1 MATFVGLD
9 LSWTGRYETG
19 ICWLEGESGGELTC
33 TRIEAS
39 VRSAQSLAEE
49 LAAIEGPVVAAIDA
63 PLIVTGERWVERE
76 IGRRFGRYKASAH
89 SANLDL
95 LTATGRT
102 AGMDLAHALGDAGF
116 ALDAAALLGGDCRG
130 RFAFEVY
137 PHATHIRLF
146 GLSERLPYKAK
157 RGRRVAMRR
166 RVLQEY
172 QGHLRRL
179 LEREASGVLRSA
191 DVNEVLAPETAEGAR
206 GRGLK
211 RLEDTLDGLT
221 CAVSAFL
228 AWRDPDFWE
237 ILGEATNGYVVVPRE
252 RDPSEG

>member
-1 MATFVGLD
+1 MTTFVGLD

-19 ICWLEGESGGELTC
+19 ICWLEGESGSELSC

-39 VRSAQSLAEE
+39 VRSAESLAEE
-49 LAAIEGPVVAAIDA
+49 LVAVRGTVVVAIDA
-63 PLIVTGERWVERE
+63 PLIVTRERWVEWE

-95 LTATGRT
+95 LIRNGLT
-102 AGMDLAHALGDAGF
+102 AGMDLAQALAKAGF
-116 ALDAAALLGGDCRG
+116 VLDAAGLLGGDRQG

-137 PHATHIRLF
+137 PHTIHVRLF

-166 RVLQEY
+166 RVLGEY
-172 QGHLRRL
+172 QSHLQRL
-179 LEREASGVLRSA
+179 IEREASGILRSA
-191 DVNEVLAPETAEGAR
+191 DLKAILAPETAEAAR

-228 AWRDPDFWE
+228 AWGDPGSWE
-237 ILGEATNGYVVVPRE
+237 ILGEATNGYIVAPRE
-252 RDPSEG
+252 RDDSEG

>member
-1 MATFVGLD
+1 MTTFVGLD

-19 ICWLEGESGGELTC
+19 ICWLEGESGSELSC

-49 LAAIEGPVVAAIDA
+49 LAAVEGPVVVAIDA
-63 PLIVTGERWVERE
+63 PLIVTPERWVERE
-76 IGRRFGRYKASAH
+76 IGRRFSRYKASAH

-95 LTATGRT
+95 LIRNGLT

-116 ALDAAALLGGDCRG
+116 ALDAAALLGGDRRG

-137 PHATHIRLF
+137 PHTIHVRLF
-146 GLSERLPYKAK
+146 GLSERLPYKPG

-166 RVLQEY
+166 RVLGEY
-172 QGHLRRL
+172 QSHLQRL
-179 LEREASGVLRSA
+179 LAREARGVLRNA
-191 DVNEVLAPETAEGAR
+191 DVTDVLAPETAAAAR

-211 RLEDTLDGLT
+211 HTLDGLT
-221 CAVSAFL
+221 CAISAFL
-228 AWRDPDFWE
+228 AWRDPDSWE
-237 ILGEATNGYVVVPRE
+237 VLGEATNGYVVVPRE
-252 RDPSEG
+252 RDAAES